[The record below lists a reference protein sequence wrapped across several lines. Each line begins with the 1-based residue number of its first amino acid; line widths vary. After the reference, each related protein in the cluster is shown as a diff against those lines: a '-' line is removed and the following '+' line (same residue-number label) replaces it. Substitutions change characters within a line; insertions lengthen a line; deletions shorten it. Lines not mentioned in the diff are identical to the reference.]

1 MGRFDGRVALIT
13 GAARGIGAASARQL
27 ASEGAAVVITDM
39 DAGPAEEVA
48 QDVRSSGGRALAV
61 ACDVSSREQVFAA
74 VDRGVA
80 EFGRLDIM
88 VSNAGIT
95 RDNML
100 YKMTDD
106 DWDAVINT
114 HLRGSFL
121 AAQAAQ
127 KPMVGQRYGKII
139 LMSSLSAL
147 GMRGQTNYS
156 TAKAGLQG
164 MARTLAIELGQFNIN
179 VNAIAPGYIE
189 TRMTRDTAA
198 RMGMTW
204 EQLAEQW
211 VKLVP
216 LRRMGTPEDIA
227 KVVAFLA
234 SDDAGFIT
242 GETIYVSGGAK

>member
-1 MGRFDGRVALIT
+1 
-13 GAARGIGAASARQL
+13 
-27 ASEGAAVVITDM
+27 
-39 DAGPAEEVA
+39 
-48 QDVRSSGGRALAV
+48 
-61 ACDVSSREQVFAA
+61 
-74 VDRGVA
+74 
-80 EFGRLDIM
+80 
-88 VSNAGIT
+88 
-95 RDNML
+95 
-100 YKMTDD
+100 
-106 DWDAVINT
+106 VINT
-114 HLRGSFL
+114 HLKGCFL
-121 AAQAAQ
+121 SAQAAQ

-198 RMGMTW
+198 RMGLSW

-216 LRRMGTPEDIA
+216 MRRMGQPEDIA

-234 SDDAGFIT
+234 SDDASFIT

>member
-1 MGRFDGRVALIT
+1 MGRFDGRVALVT

-27 ASEGAAVVITDM
+27 AGEGAAVVITDL
-39 DAGPAEEVA
+39 DLGPAEEVA
-48 QDVRSSGGRALAV
+48 QGVRAVGGRALAL

-74 VDRGVA
+74 VDRALA
-80 EFGRLDIM
+80 EFGQLDIM

-100 YKMTDD
+100 FKMTDD

-147 GMRGQTNYS
+147 GMRGQVNYS

-164 MARTLAIELGQFNIN
+164 MARTLALELGQFNIN

-189 TRMTRDTAA
+189 TRMTRDTAT
-198 RMGMTW
+198 RMGLTW

-216 LRRMGTPEDIA
+216 LRRMGQPEDIA

-242 GETIYVSGGAK
+242 GETIYVSGGAR

>member
-1 MGRFDGRVALIT
+1 MGRFDGRVALVT
-13 GAARGIGAASARQL
+13 GAARGIGAAAARQL
-27 ASEGAAVVITDM
+27 AGEGAAVVITDL
-39 DAGPAEEVA
+39 DLGPAEAVA
-48 QDVRSSGGRALAV
+48 QGVRAVGGQALALS
-61 ACDVSSREQVFAA
+61 CDVASREQVFAA
-74 VDRGVA
+74 VDRA
-80 EFGRLDIM
+80 LSEFGQLDIM

-164 MARTLAIELGQFNIN
+164 MARTLALELGQFNIN
-179 VNAIAPGYIE
+179 VNAIAPGYID

-198 RMGMTW
+198 RMGLTW

-216 LRRMGTPEDIA
+216 LRRMGQPEDIA

-242 GETIYVSGGAK
+242 GETIYVSGGAR

>member
-27 ASEGAAVVITDM
+27 AGEGAAVVITDM

-48 QDVRSSGGRALAV
+48 QDVRSSGGKALAV

-198 RMGMTW
+198 RMGLTW

-216 LRRMGTPEDIA
+216 LRRIGTPEDIA

-234 SDDAGFIT
+234 SDEAGFIT